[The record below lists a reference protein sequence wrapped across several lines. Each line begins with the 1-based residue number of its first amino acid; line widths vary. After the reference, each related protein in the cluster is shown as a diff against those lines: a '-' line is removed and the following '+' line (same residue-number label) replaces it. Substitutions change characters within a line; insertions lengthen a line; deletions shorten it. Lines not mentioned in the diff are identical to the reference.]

1 MPLTFETDSNN
12 DLMLGNDGNF
22 SMISGLDAVI
32 QQCEE
37 VMETLLGELIYDKSK
52 GIDYE
57 NTAWAGNPDLVKFE
71 RQARA
76 QLLSIETI
84 QNVTD
89 FTIEIVDD
97 ILRYTAIIDST
108 LGNGTITNGGL

>member
-1 MPLTFETDSNN
+1 MPLTFETDSSN

-37 VMETLLGELIYDKSK
+37 VMETLLGELIYDQTR

-76 QLLSIETI
+76 QLLSVETI

>member
-1 MPLTFETDSNN
+1 
-12 DLMLGNDGNF
+12 MLGNDSNL

-37 VMETLLGELIYDKSK
+37 LMETVLGELIYDQTR

-76 QLLSIETI
+76 QLLSVETVENI
-84 QNVTD
+84 GT
-89 FTIEIVDD
+89 FTIEIVGDV
-97 ILRYTAIIDST
+97 LTYRAIIDST
-108 LGNGTITNGGL
+108 LGTGTITNDSL

>member
-12 DLMLGNDGNF
+12 DLMLGPDGNL
-22 SMISGLDAVI
+22 SMVSGLDAVI

-37 VMETLLGELIYDKSK
+37 LMETVLGELIYDQTK
-52 GIDYE
+52 GIDYDG
-57 NTAWAGNPDLVKFE
+57 TVWAGNPDLVKFE

-76 QLLSIETI
+76 QLLSVGTI

-89 FTIEIVDD
+89 FTIEIVGD
-97 ILRYTAIIDST
+97 ILRYTAIINST
-108 LGNGTITNGGL
+108 LGDGTITNDGV